1 MANYVSEG
9 LELAGCP
16 TAPGC
21 MIPCDG
27 ATGGLGIGPGGCLIR
42 PVMGLGAFS
51 LDSLGLGFNLKT
63 VAIVT
68 VVAFAGSWVLR
79 KTKLIKNGRR
89 RRSRRRNAPF
99 RVSWMQ
105 DYATEAPARRT
116 YSKALPKSG
125 YGSVR
130 DLGRGGSATRTSPK
144 GKKYKVRYSTRRIAA
159 TGRP

>member
-79 KTKLIKNGRR
+79 KTKLLKNGRR

-99 RVSWMQ
+99 AVKGVFP
-105 DYATEAPARRT
+105 AIGPARAA
-116 YSKALPKSG
+116 YAAMPGGGYKSLID
-125 YGSVR
+125 VNR
-130 DLGRGGSATRTSPK
+130 RKGRSG
-144 GKKYKVRYSTRRIAA
+144 RYSSRKIVAQHRLSPGAF
-159 TGRP
+159 